1 MRKSLC
7 LALLLVALNASC
19 KNIDGGQNPSEN
31 NNAFVGK
38 HGFLS
43 VKGTEL
49 VDKNGEPIVLRGV
62 SFGWHNWWSRF
73 YNAQT
78 VATLKN
84 EWKANVIRAV
94 IGVEPEGALLSNP
107 ELAYECMTTVVD
119 AAIYNDMYI
128 IIDFH
133 AHNINLDAAKA
144 FFTQTATRYKNL
156 PNVIYEIYN
165 EPDYETWEEVKA
177 YSVEI
182 IQTIRNIAP
191 KNIIIVGSPHWDQDI
206 DIVAADP
213 IIGYENLMYSLHF
226 YAATHKEYLRNRTEN
241 AIADGLP
248 VFVSECAG
256 MEASGDGA
264 LDIDE
269 WNAWIDFMERQ
280 KLSYVMWSISDK
292 NETCSMI
299 KDERSPVCNWTD
311 SDLKEWGKI
320 VKNLLKEKK

>member
-1 MRKSLC
+1 
-7 LALLLVALNASC
+7 LLIVITTSC
-19 KNIDGGQNPSEN
+19 KNSNGGEKSAEN
-31 NNAFVGK
+31 NDTFVGK

-78 VATLKN
+78 FATLKKD
-84 EWKANVIRAV
+84 WKANVVRAA
-94 IGVEPEGALLSNP
+94 IGVEPDGALLSNP

-133 AHNINLDAAKA
+133 AHNINLEAAKA
-144 FFTQTATRYKNL
+144 FFTQAAEHYKNS

-182 IQTIRNIAP
+182 IQTIRDIAP

-206 DIVAADP
+206 DVAAADP
-213 IIGYENLMYSLHF
+213 IADYENLMYSLHF

-241 AIADGLP
+241 AISNGLP
-248 VFVSECAG
+248 IFVSECAG
-256 MEASGDGA
+256 MEASGDNA
-264 LDIDE
+264 LDLNE

-299 KDERSPVCNWTD
+299 KDEQSPVYNWTD

-320 VKNLLKEKK
+320 VKNLLKEKNK